1 MCTVSFKAARRI
13 RYLLLYFSLYFTL
26 VFTCPKAVGN
36 IHVHSVSRT
45 AVRLS
50 VCLSLLALGVTLHV
64 LADGLRCLTI
74 DLRLKDPSN
83 APQPPRLALPSRCSL
98 APQASHLGLV
108 CGSQPTHHFFNV
120 ALLRGW

>member
-1 MCTVSFKAARRI
+1 MCTVSFKAGSRTEDTV
-13 RYLLLYFSLYFTL
+13 LTTLLYFTL

-50 VCLSLLALGVTLHV
+50 VCLLALGVTLHV